1 MDVDV
6 GANGTVAGQRTFLRR
21 FAGRLGEDSSI
32 STGEVAVVAVAALR
46 GSRRALEA
54 LFADG
59 GMVRR
64 VRACRLDSV
73 GRQTDV

>member
-1 MDVDV
+1 MAVY
-6 GANGTVAGQRTFLRR
+6 TFLRR

-32 STGEVAVVAVAALR
+32 STGGEVAVVAVAALR
-46 GSRRALEA
+46 GSRRALKA

-64 VRACRLDSV
+64 VRARRLDSV
-73 GRQTDV
+73 CRRTDV

>member
-1 MDVDV
+1 VLAV
-6 GANGTVAGQRTFLRR
+6 TGRRTFLRR

-32 STGEVAVVAVAALR
+32 STGEVAVVAVAVAVAALR

-59 GMVRR
+59 GMVC
-64 VRACRLDSV
+64 AESDLAD
-73 GRQTDV
+73 